1 MGWKIL
7 IVDDEAPARE
17 ELLYL
22 LQNVV
27 EVEQIVQAENGMEA
41 IKLTKEIDPD
51 LIFLDIEMPGL
62 TGLQTAEVILE
73 LDVQA
78 KIIFCTAY
86 DQYAIEAFKL
96 RAFHYILKPYDETDI
111 QGIFRELQH
120 MQRSSATKSPN
131 AAPIKLAIEV
141 NGSIKYLSPK
151 DIVYISKESKSVIV
165 HSKDAAYVANYTLQE
180 LEGKLQP
187 FCFFRSHKSFLVNL
201 NHIVELNAW
210 VNGAYNLMMDDTA
223 LSSVP
228 VSRNYVKEL
237 RLKLE
242 I

>member
-7 IVDDEAPARE
+7 VVDDEAPARE
-17 ELLYL
+17 ELIYL

-27 EVEQIVQAENGMEA
+27 GVEQIVQAKNGMDA
-41 IKLTKEIDPD
+41 IKLTKEIEPD

-62 TGLQTAEVILE
+62 TGLQAAEVILE
-73 LDVQA
+73 LDVHT

-111 QGIFRELQH
+111 QDIFRELQH
-120 MQRSSATKSPN
+120 MRKSSVAKSPN
-131 AAPIKLAIEV
+131 AAPIKLAVEV
-141 NGSIKYLSPK
+141 NGSTKYLSPK
-151 DIVYISKESKSVIV
+151 DIVYISKECKSVMV
-165 HSKDAAYVANYTLQE
+165 HSKDAAYGTNYTLHE
-180 LEGKLQP
+180 LEGKLES
-187 FCFFRSHKSFLVNL
+187 FCFFRSHKSYLVNL
-201 NHIVELNAW
+201 NHIVELKAW
-210 VNGAYNLMMDDTA
+210 VNGAYNLMMDDTTK
-223 LSSVP
+223 SSVP